1 MFHFSPHTGLLRVI
15 PHIPRWSCMIT
26 GSRESMQT
34 KVLHRMCVL
43 GVPIAEAAMM
53 HELSVAESIL
63 NIAVTE
69 AQKHDAPAIERIKLR
84 LGEFTGVVRD
94 ALEFAF
100 EVDRQGTLA
109 EFAVLEIE
117 IVPLRTK
124 CPNCGCLDRP
134 AGDFC
139 LLCERCGQPVEIL
152 TGREME
158 VEYVDLAE
166 ALELTK
172 RST

>member
-1 MFHFSPHTGLLRVI
+1 
-15 PHIPRWSCMIT
+15 MIR
-26 GSRESMQT
+26 GSRDSMQT
-34 KVLHRMCVL
+34 KALHRARIL

-69 AQKHDAPAIERIKLR
+69 AQKHDAPAIECIKLR
-84 LGEFTGVVRD
+84 LGAFTGVVRD

-100 EVDRQGTLA
+100 EVARHGTLA
-109 EFAVLEIE
+109 ESAVLEIE

-124 CPNCGCLDRP
+124 CLNCGCTDTP

-139 LLCERCGQPVEIL
+139 FLCERCGQPVEIL

-158 VEYVDLAE
+158 VEFVDLAE

-172 RST
+172 RSTEWNGFR

>member
-1 MFHFSPHTGLLRVI
+1 
-15 PHIPRWSCMIT
+15 
-26 GSRESMQT
+26 
-34 KVLHRMCVL
+34 
-43 GVPIAEAAMM
+43 M

-63 NIAVTE
+63 NIAVTQ
-69 AQKHDAPAIERIKLR
+69 AQNHDAPAIERIKLR
-84 LGEFTGVVRD
+84 LGEFTGVVRE

-100 EVDRQGTLA
+100 EVARQGTPA
-109 EFAVLEIE
+109 ELAVLEIE
-117 IVPLRTK
+117 IIPLRTK
-124 CPNCGCLDRP
+124 CPNCGCTDKP

-152 TGREME
+152 SGREME
-158 VEYVDLAE
+158 VEFVDLAE

>member
-1 MFHFSPHTGLLRVI
+1 LFHFSLHTGLLRVI
-15 PHIPRWSCMIT
+15 PHIPRWSCTIK
-26 GSRESMQT
+26 GSHESLQT
-34 KVLHRMCVL
+34 KALHRVWVL

-100 EVDRQGTLA
+100 EIARHGTLA
-109 EFAVLEIE
+109 ESAVLEIE

-134 AGDFC
+134 EGDFC
-139 LLCERCGQPVEIL
+139 LLCDRCGQPVDIL

-158 VEYVDLAE
+158 VEFVDLAE
-166 ALELTK
+166 APGLTK